1 MDTFENQKLEIEDLI
16 PRFPHLMEQIL
27 QKLDNESLV
36 KGRKVARIWQQ
47 FIDQKNY
54 PWVRI
59 VRIPAILN
67 EDNTYLHLAAV
78 HNQIDMF
85 EVILYSEAD
94 RNVVNYDGYS
104 PFHIAC
110 LLGNVRIA
118 ELFLKE
124 SEELEVDLNITTV
137 FPPIAV
143 LELTCKSANSEST
156 EKIMKNSD
164 EMNIQLKKMRGNL
177 KLNKMRPF
185 SIRNFGMRGFLY
197 ACRDGNLEIVEFLM
211 KYSTSMNIDLNTLNV
226 YNISALHLA
235 CYWGHEEVAKRL
247 IEESTKLN
255 LNLNTQDTWGYTAFH
270 VACKFG
276 RTHIVK
282 IMLDHSESMSLS
294 FSLKT
299 HRSAQTGFHFA
310 CHAGHDKIVI
320 MLMEKSK
327 FLKLDLASKNRWGK
341 TGLRLHCDF
350 LRKDLDNIL
359 KKKTHADLVKRSK
372 DKVTLMP
379 HPHS

>member
-54 PWVRI
+54 PWIRI

-124 SEELEVDLNITTV
+124 SEELKVDLNITTV

-164 EMNIQLKKMRGNL
+164 ELNIQLKKMKGNL

-197 ACRDGNLEIVEFLM
+197 ACRDGNLEIVELLM

-235 CYWGHEEVAKRL
+235 CYWGHEEIAKRL
-247 IEESTKLN
+247 IEESTKLK

-276 RTHIVK
+276 RTNIVK
-282 IMLDHSESMSLS
+282 VLLDHSESMSLC

-310 CHAGHDKIVI
+310 CHAGHDKIVL

-379 HPHS
+379 HPIA